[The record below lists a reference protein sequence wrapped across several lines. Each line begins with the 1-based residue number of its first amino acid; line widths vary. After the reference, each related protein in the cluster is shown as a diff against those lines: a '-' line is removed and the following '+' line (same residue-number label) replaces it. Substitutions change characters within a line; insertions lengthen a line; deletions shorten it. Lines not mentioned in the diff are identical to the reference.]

1 MLNYKD
7 CQRPAFVLRSISYA
21 IGPKMEKLTESRL
34 KTLHEEH
41 VRNLARMEQ
50 SNEDVLVHS
59 TDVPG
64 GYTVP
69 PHHHRRTQFLCVFS
83 GVVLVA
89 TDRGRWMIP
98 PGHALLIPRGLEH
111 SVEMYSDVSMRSV
124 YIYSP
129 EGRAAAREPVVLE
142 VTDLARQLIAEA
154 LRKGAVAEDRVR
166 GELVMALLLDEIGR
180 LQERRLGLP
189 FPASGRLAGL
199 CRDFVAQPS
208 PAAKIDDWARRL
220 NMSRRTFTRFFR
232 EEMGVSFV
240 TWRQQA
246 CLFACLPRLA
256 AGEPVTRVA
265 LDAGYESVPAFTT
278 MFRRMLGAAPRAYLT
293 SREAA

>member
-1 MLNYKD
+1 M
-7 CQRPAFVLRSISYA
+7 
-21 IGPKMEKLTESRL
+21 GKLTAARL
-34 KTLHEEH
+34 QVLNADHI
-41 VRNLARMEQ
+41 RNLARMEQ

-59 TDVPG
+59 SDIPG
-64 GYTVP
+64 GYIVP
-69 PHHHRRTQFLCVFS
+69 PHRHRRTQFLCVFA

-129 EGRAAAREPVVLE
+129 EGRAASLEPAVLE
-142 VTDLARQLIAEA
+142 VTDLARQLIAA
-154 LRKGAVAEDRVR
+154 IVRKDAMEENRSR
-166 GELVMALLLDEIGR
+166 EELVMALLLDEIGR
-180 LQERRLGLP
+180 LPERRLGLP
-189 FPASGRLAGL
+189 FPVSGRLAGL
-199 CRDFVAQPS
+199 CRDFVEQPS
-208 PAAKIDDWARRL
+208 PTVKIDDWARRL
-220 NMSRRTFTRFFR
+220 HMSRRTFTRFFR
-232 EEMGVSFV
+232 QEMGVSFV

-256 AGEPVTRVA
+256 AGEPVTQVA

-278 MFRRMLGAAPRAYLT
+278 MFKRMLGASPRAYLT
-293 SREAA
+293 SRKAA

>member
-1 MLNYKD
+1 
-7 CQRPAFVLRSISYA
+7 
-21 IGPKMEKLTESRL
+21 MEKLTQARL
-34 KTLHEEH
+34 KALDDDHI
-41 VRNLARMEQ
+41 RNLARMEQ

-59 TDVPG
+59 SDIPG

-69 PHHHRRTQFLCVFS
+69 PHRHRRSQFLCVFA
-83 GVVLVA
+83 GVVLVE
-89 TDRGRWMIP
+89 TNRGRWMIP

-111 SVEMYSDVSMRSV
+111 SVDMVSDVSMRSV

-129 EGRAAAREPVVLE
+129 EGRAASLEPTVLE

-154 LRKGAVAEDRVR
+154 LKKGDDHGRM
-166 GELVMALLLDEIGR
+166 GLVMALLLDEIGR
-180 LQERRLGLP
+180 LEERRLGLP

-199 CRDFVAQPS
+199 CRDFVGTPS
-208 PAAKIDDWARRL
+208 PAAKIDDWAKRL

-232 EEMGVSFV
+232 EEMGISFV

-278 MFRRMLGAAPRAYLT
+278 MFKRMLGTSPRAYLT
-293 SREAA
+293 SRKAA

>member
-1 MLNYKD
+1 
-7 CQRPAFVLRSISYA
+7 
-21 IGPKMEKLTESRL
+21 MEKLTDARRKAL
-34 KTLHEEH
+34 DDEH
-41 VRNLARMEQ
+41 IRNLSRMEQ
-50 SNEDVLVHS
+50 ANTDVLVHS
-59 TDVPG
+59 SDIPG

-69 PHHHRRTQFLCVFS
+69 PHRHRRTQFLCVFA
-83 GVVLVA
+83 GVVLVG
-89 TDRGRWMIP
+89 TERGRWMIP

-111 SVEMYSDVSMRSV
+111 SVEMISDVSMRSV

-129 EGRAAAREPVVLE
+129 EGRAASQVPTVLE
-142 VTDLARQLIAEA
+142 VTDLARQLIAETV
-154 LRKGAVAEDRVR
+154 RHDGMAEDRGR
-166 GELVMALLLDEIGR
+166 SDLVMALLLDEIGR
-180 LQERRLGLP
+180 LPERPLGLP

-199 CRDFVAQPS
+199 CRDFVEQPS
-208 PAAKIDDWARRL
+208 PVAKIDDWARRL

-232 EEMGVSFV
+232 QEMGVSFV

-278 MFRRMLGAAPRAYLT
+278 MFKRMLGTAPRAYLT
-293 SREAA
+293 SRTAA

>member
-1 MLNYKD
+1 
-7 CQRPAFVLRSISYA
+7 
-21 IGPKMEKLTESRL
+21 MEKLTAARL
-34 KTLHEEH
+34 RALDEDH
-41 VRNLARMEQ
+41 VRSLARMEQ
-50 SNEDVLVHS
+50 SNEDVLIHS
-59 TDVPG
+59 ADIPG

-69 PHHHRRTQFLCVFS
+69 PHRHRRTQFLCVFS
-83 GVVLVA
+83 GVVLVG
-89 TDRGRWMIP
+89 TGRGRWMIP

-129 EGRAAAREPVVLE
+129 EGRAASQEPTVLE
-142 VTDLARQLIAEA
+142 VTDLARQLITEA
-154 LRKGAVAEDRVR
+154 VRKGSMAEDAKRV
-166 GELVMALLLDEIGR
+166 ELVMALLLDEIGR
-180 LQERRLGLP
+180 LPERRLGLP
-189 FPASGRLAGL
+189 FPESGRLAGL
-199 CRDFVAQPS
+199 CRDFVEQPS
-208 PAAKIDDWARRL
+208 PTVKIDDWARRL

-232 EEMGVSFV
+232 QEMGVSFV

-278 MFRRMLGAAPRAYLT
+278 MFKRMLGTSPRIYLT
-293 SREAA
+293 DRKAA